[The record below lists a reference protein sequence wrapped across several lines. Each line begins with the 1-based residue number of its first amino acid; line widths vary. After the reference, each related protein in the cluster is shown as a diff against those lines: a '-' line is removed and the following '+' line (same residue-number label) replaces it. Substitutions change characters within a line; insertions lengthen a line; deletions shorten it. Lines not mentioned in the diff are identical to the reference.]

1 MRFSY
6 GEQVSEDRIH
16 EAVKKAQEHYGTR
29 KHYARFESGHDTNDR
44 IGDAEADFI
53 EQREGFYL
61 ATVSE
66 VGQPYIQF
74 RGGNP
79 GFLKV
84 IDERKLGFA
93 DFRGN
98 LQYISVGNASVN
110 KKAALILMDYAN
122 RRRLKILGEIEFHEA
137 ADRPD
142 LIEKLADP
150 KYEAKVERAAVIHV
164 NGFDWNCPQHI
175 TPRYSMEEIKEMVR
189 PLYDRIESLE
199 AELAKYKGLT
209 NERVS

>member
-1 MRFSY
+1 MANKF
-6 GEQVSEDRIH
+6 QKIAFT
-16 EAVKKAQEHYGTR
+16 EAVKTAQERYGTR
-29 KHYARFESGHDTNDR
+29 KHYARFESGRDTNDR

-61 ATVSE
+61 STVGE
-66 VGQPYIQF
+66 DGQPYIQF
-74 RGGNP
+74 RGGKP

-84 IDERKLGFA
+84 IDEMTLGFA

-110 KKAALILMDYAN
+110 KKAALILMDYPS

-142 LIEKLADP
+142 LIEKLAISN
-150 KYEAKVERAAVIHV
+150 YEAKVERAAIIHV
-164 NGFDWNCPQHI
+164 KGFDWNCPQHI
-175 TPRYSMEEIKEMVR
+175 TPRYSMDEISVLVK
-189 PLYDRIESLE
+189 PLYDHVESLE